1 MLMVSS
7 ALSCHGPQSLADE
20 LGEIDSMKVRA
31 AQKLHRFQ
39 WLRGPVT
46 ADDSSCFSRRHP
58 KAAEKKAQH
67 LNFPK
72 VVATNARKL

>member
-1 MLMVSS
+1 MVSS
-7 ALSCHGPQSLADE
+7 APSYHGPQSFADG
-20 LGEIDSMKVRA
+20 LGEIDSMKVQV

-39 WLRGPVT
+39 WSRGPVT
-46 ADDSSCFSRRHP
+46 AGDSSCFSRRHP

-72 VVATNARKL
+72 VVETNARKL